1 MQKSSIKYL
10 LTMSNNTVKRITDLN
25 VKYKAKKILK
35 DNIGENLGDTAFSS
49 DFLDT
54 TPKA

>member
-1 MQKSSIKYL
+1 
-10 LTMSNNTVKRITDLN
+10 